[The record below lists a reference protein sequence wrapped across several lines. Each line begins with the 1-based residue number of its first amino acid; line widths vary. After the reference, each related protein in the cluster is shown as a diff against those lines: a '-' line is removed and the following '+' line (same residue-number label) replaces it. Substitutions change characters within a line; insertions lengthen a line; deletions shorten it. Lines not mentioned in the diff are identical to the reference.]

1 MIKKNIFLFLMIA
14 LLLSLQIIYA
24 EDAPTISFPK
34 KVTVV
39 DTPISVTLYV
49 YNPNSTAQTYSL
61 VPYTSPYESYF
72 SEDKITLKPN
82 ESKEVT
88 LIISPQEN
96 VLDSTYKAS
105 IELMYLQ
112 NSKKIEFDIIQKAN
126 RNCPIDLQHT
136 IVYVKESDNYRLDL
150 FFNNSSEKTQEI
162 DIIGIKDIN
171 LEYPIGV
178 VTIPSAIETKMVR
191 VFKTDLKETKIEY
204 RCNGVYDFVALEL
217 PKKETEKNKIQ
228 VISVFTGLVSFTKN
242 VNLTTIFNSIIF
254 QIILVLILIIL
265 ILSFST
271 KYIKYVYRK

>member
-1 MIKKNIFLFLMIA
+1 MIKKNVFLVLMIT
-14 LLLSLQIIYA
+14 LLFSLQIIYA

-39 DTPISVTLYV
+39 DTPIYVTLYV
-49 YNPNSTAQTYSL
+49 YNPNSTEQTYSL
-61 VPYTSPYESYF
+61 VSYTSPYESYF
-72 SEDKITLKPN
+72 SEDKITLKSS

-112 NSKKIEFDIIQKAN
+112 NSKKIEFEIIQKAN
-126 RNCPIDLQHT
+126 RSCPIDLQHT
-136 IVYVKESDNYRLDL
+136 IVYVKESGNYRLDL
-150 FFNNSSEKTQEI
+150 FFNNSSKKDQEL
-162 DIIGIKDIN
+162 DVIGIKDIN

-178 VTIPSAIETKMVR
+178 VIVPSDVETKMVR

-204 RCNGVYDFVALEL
+204 RCNGVYGYVTLEL
-217 PKKETEKNKIQ
+217 PKKETDKSKVQ
-228 VISVFTGLVSFTKN
+228 VISVFTGLVSFTKSI
-242 VNLTTIFNSIIF
+242 NLTTIFNSIIF
-254 QIILVLILIIL
+254 QIILIIILIIV